1 MLHTI
6 LDYIAIYAAFGLL
19 IAISFVV
26 ALRMMGVK

>member
-6 LDYIAIYAAFGLL
+6 LDYLAIYVAFSLL

-26 ALRMMGVK
+26 ALRMLGVK